1 MLYAIIVTGDK
12 QFRVENGMILE
23 IPLIEEAEENS
34 TITFD
39 KVLLC
44 SNGEETAV
52 GAPLVEGALVK
63 ATCLGE
69 SKGDKLFVFK
79 IKKRKKYRKK
89 TGHRQKFTSVKIVE
103 IVSPIKDNAPVPPPV
118 EPETAETEV
127 VEEVNEA

>member
-12 QFRVENGMILE
+12 QFRVEKGLILE

-89 TGHRQKFTSVKIVE
+89 TGHRQKFTSVKIDE
-103 IVSPIKDNAPVPPPV
+103 IVSPIKDNAPPHPV
-118 EPETAETEV
+118 ESEKVESEV
-127 VEEVNEA
+127 ADEVSEA

>member
-12 QFRVENGMILE
+12 QFRVENGMVLE
-23 IPLIEEAEENS
+23 IPLIEEAQENS

-89 TGHRQKFTSVKIVE
+89 TGHRQKFTSVRIDE
-103 IVSPIKDNAPVPPPV
+103 IVSPIIKDNAPPPV
-118 EPETAETEV
+118 EPEKVEPENA
-127 VEEVNEA
+127 EEVSEA

>member
-1 MLYAIIVTGDK
+1 MLYAIILTGDK
-12 QFRVENGMILE
+12 QFRVEKGLILE

-44 SNGEETAV
+44 SNGEETSV
-52 GAPLVEGALVK
+52 GAPLLDGALVK

-89 TGHRQKFTSVKIVE
+89 TGHRQKFTSVRIDE
-103 IVSPIKDNAPVPPPV
+103 IVSPIIKDNAPPPV
-118 EPETAETEV
+118 EPEKVEPENA
-127 VEEVNEA
+127 EEVSEA

>member
-1 MLYAIIVTGDK
+1 L
-12 QFRVENGMILE
+12 ILE

-89 TGHRQKFTSVKIVE
+89 TGHRQKFTSVKIDE
-103 IVSPIKDNAPVPPPV
+103 IVSPIKDNASPPPV
-118 EPETAETEV
+118 ESEKVESEV
-127 VEEVNEA
+127 ADEVSEA

>member
-12 QFRVENGMILE
+12 QFRVEKGMVLE

-89 TGHRQKFTSVKIVE
+89 TGHRQKFTSVKIDE
-103 IVSPIKDNAPVPPPV
+103 IVSPIKDNASPPPV
-118 EPETAETEV
+118 ESEKVESEV
-127 VEEVNEA
+127 ADEVSEA

>member
-12 QFRVENGMILE
+12 QFRVEKGLILE

-89 TGHRQKFTSVKIVE
+89 TNLPRLKSMKSFPRLKTTLLLIRLNLKRLNL
-103 IVSPIKDNAPVPPPV
+103 KLLTKLAKLNYLM
-118 EPETAETEV
+118 
-127 VEEVNEA
+127 